1 MPEANFRDL
10 GLNRQPT
17 MRRAISLTVA
27 VLCAVV
33 VFLRSRTSVTAPS
46 VDRSV
51 PTAAA
56 PAASPNPA
64 PAPTTE
70 RDETDAIARA
80 FSQRES
86 DVPVSGSGTVSRV
99 LADDNDGSRHQRIL
113 VRLPGGQTVLIV
125 HNVDIAPR
133 VSGVRPGGEIRF
145 QGEYVWNERGGLVH
159 WTHHDPAGRH
169 KTGSITYAGRTYR

>member
-1 MPEANFRDL
+1 
-10 GLNRQPT
+10 

-33 VFLRSRTSVTAPS
+33 VFMRSRTTVSTPRADRSTPTAP
-46 VDRSV
+46 
-51 PTAAA
+51 A
-56 PAASPNPA
+56 PAAPSTPSN

-70 RDETDAIARA
+70 RDENAGIARA
-80 FSQRES
+80 FSQHES
-86 DVPVSGSGTVSRV
+86 NVPVIGSGTVSRV

-113 VRLPGGQTVLIV
+113 VRLPDGQTVLLV
-125 HNVDIAPR
+125 HNIDIAPR
-133 VSGVRPGGEIRF
+133 VTGVRPGDEIRF

>member
-1 MPEANFRDL
+1 
-10 GLNRQPT
+10 

-27 VLCAVV
+27 ILCAVV
-33 VFLRSRTSVTAPS
+33 VFLRSRTSGTAPS
-46 VDRSV
+46 ADRSA
-51 PTAAA
+51 PTAPAQRA
-56 PAASPNPA
+56 PSAPSTPA
-64 PAPTTE
+64 PAPTTD
-70 RDETDAIARA
+70 RDGNAAIARA
-80 FSQRES
+80 FSQRAS

-125 HNVDIAPR
+125 HNIDIAPR
-133 VSGVRPGGEIRF
+133 VSGVRPGNEIRF
-145 QGEYVWNERGGLVH
+145 DGEYVWNERGGLVH